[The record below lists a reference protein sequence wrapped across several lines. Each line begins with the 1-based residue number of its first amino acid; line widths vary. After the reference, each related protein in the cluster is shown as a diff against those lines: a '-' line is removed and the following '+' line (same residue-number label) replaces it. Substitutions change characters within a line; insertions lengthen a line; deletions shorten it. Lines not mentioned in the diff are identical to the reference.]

1 MLAGHETSAT
11 LLTWCSYHLSHNP
24 EVRARLEEAI
34 ERGLGDRPPTPEN
47 LGNLA
52 YTGAVFEEQDRCE
65 SRSGDGSGASGIEVA
80 AVGAESRRDEAN
92 PGEFAP
98 DGRLDRPLLPRFGR
112 READSRAQ
120 AATRSIRLA
129 ALSRFITVAFN
140 VSSASTLRQV
150 R

>member
-1 MLAGHETSAT
+1 MA
-11 LLTWCSYHLSHNP
+11 
-24 EVRARLEEAI
+24 
-34 ERGLGDRPPTPEN
+34 
-47 LGNLA
+47 A
-52 YTGAVFEEQDRCE
+52 YGANIRQDRCE
-65 SRSGDGSGASGIEVA
+65 SRSGDGSDAFGIEVA
-80 AVGAESRRDEAN
+80 AVGAEFRRDDAN
-92 PGEFAP
+92 PGGCAP
-98 DGRLDRPLLPRFGR
+98 DAGLDRPLPSRFGR